1 MQENKIARASFK
13 RLNIIPI
20 ISGLILIGL
29 AFINIPFLIDEEGN
43 FYFELLEQ
51 PGITFIIEMNIYIF
65 MGIIPIIFGLI
76 FIIFSLMTSRTIT
89 LNFLK
94 KNDTSSLEI
103 VYNKSPVFKNF
114 LETNERLSLPDEVQQ
129 IIVGKRHQ
137 RFVTWAAFALIFF
150 LVYLLTDYLNFL
162 NLSYDIFFISG
173 GIPISTRWMLTI
185 NILLLLIAAFL
196 IVIFPRRFFQL
207 DTPDDFIKFD
217 YKSFQLERI
226 SEESK
231 KIQILDVF
239 ELAQEEKGKSRKK
252 EDPINIDKLKVSLGE
267 VPNSHTPL
275 FILIISD
282 AFIILTILIQ
292 LIPDFFLLDFTA
304 DIKYFIT
311 FNSVYFFIRLHHSHW
326 FTEQSVE
333 EKGDSLIYVRKNPIA
348 GTWANYNNFNVLNK
362 EYNPYKP
369 HYLEYF
375 VVFFLLVEVI
385 WVIYNLLYFPSY
397 FLTNPYTLG
406 YILTVIGIIVFI
418 FLEYNTPFSMIS
430 MTPNFQSRNGK
441 TEKFYLFFP
450 INNVE
455 ILPRFKEAYKSK
467 NIYEILRVNLI
478 LLIPII
484 FGVIW
489 VILSALGV
497 IPPLESTLF

>member
-1 MQENKIARASFK
+1 MQEDKMANISFK

-65 MGIIPIIFGLI
+65 IGIIPIIFGLI

-89 LNFLK
+89 LNFLE

-103 VYNKSPVFKNF
+103 EYNKSPVFKNL
-114 LETNERLSLPDEVQQ
+114 LETNERLSLPTKIQQ
-129 IIVGKRHQ
+129 IIIGKRHQ
-137 RFVTWAAFALIFF
+137 RFVAWASFALIFF
-150 LVYLLTDYLNFL
+150 LVYLLTDYINFL
-162 NLSYDIFFISG
+162 NLSFNMFFISG

-196 IVIFPRRFFQL
+196 IVLFPRRFFQL

-239 ELAQEEKGKSRKK
+239 ELVQEEKGKSIKK
-252 EDPINIDKLKVSLGE
+252 EDTINVNNLKVPLEE

-275 FILIISD
+275 FNLILSY
-282 AFIILTILIQ
+282 AFIILTIIIQ

-311 FNSVYFFIRLHHSHW
+311 FNSVYFFIRLHHSYW
-326 FTEQSVE
+326 ITEQSVE
-333 EKGDSLIYVRKNPIA
+333 VKEDSLTCVRKNPIA
-348 GTWANYNNFNVLNK
+348 GTWANYNNFNSINK
-362 EYNPYKP
+362 EYKPYKP

-397 FLTNPYTLG
+397 FLTNPYTFG

-418 FLEYNTPFSMIS
+418 FFEFNTPSS
-430 MTPNFQSRNGK
+430 TVSLTPEFQSRESK

-450 INNVE
+450 VNFIE
-455 ILPRFKEAYKSK
+455 KIPRFKDAYKSK
-467 NIYEILRVNLI
+467 NIYDILRINLI

-489 VILSALGV
+489 VILSALGLL
-497 IPPLESTLF
+497 PPLESTIF